1 MNCCLDIPSQSRL
14 KIYEILVTIDI
25 ADVYLA
31 RVTPSRKIPD
41 GVATGQQH
49 YIVLQINGFW
59 AFFWEG
65 DGSVASNPVGLYFFE
80 KKIIMILDEVGR
92 VG

>member
-59 AFFWEG
+59 AFFG
-65 DGSVASNPVGLYFFE
+65 KGMVQLHRTPLDCIFL
-80 KKIIMILDEVGR
+80 KKKLL
-92 VG
+92 